1 MWLLENQSLELRKI
15 TDLYNTIN
23 TFCPSTD
30 FLGTPKDTVSFS
42 DWSGAQNIVQR
53 NQQQLINSFSY
64 CRFTAH
70 YCVSRIID
78 KIIFPSRVWYLYP
91 QWLWPAT
98 YSQLLLQPSVKLLS
112 WLYAHMA
119 SPPSV
124 RPFTGMSNSTR
135 IIFGNLTCK
144 FLTTQILL
152 SFASFFCFPGAIMP
166 VIILDFNMFRC
177 SRLRSCLKCL
187 KF

>member
-1 MWLLENQSLELRKI
+1 MISISTMTLTCNLLTATSTTLRETVILVICPHGI
-15 TDLYNTIN
+15 T
-23 TFCPSTD
+23 
-30 FLGTPKDTVSFS
+30 
-42 DWSGAQNIVQR
+42 
-53 NQQQLINSFSY
+53 
-64 CRFTAH
+64 
-70 YCVSRIID
+70 
-78 KIIFPSRVWYLYP
+78 
-91 QWLWPAT
+91 
-98 YSQLLLQPSVKLLS
+98 
-112 WLYAHMA
+112 
-119 SPPSV
+119 PSV

-187 KF
+187 KFQNTSLSSSYVHWLSWEFSFVKCIFFLQKPQWLFLRYHLFRSDTVINSGVMDALLAFTREHIPIAG